1 MIAVQVH
8 ALHTNQQQCGA
19 IGTGRDFPVHVLN
32 VVTVKPDFQR
42 DGLLLLFPLCHVGTQ
57 MERKRSSTGAL
68 GMFKIA
74 QPICV
79 PPRWPVTPRPAGSAI
94 ARGQGA
100 MMPGKKLIQG
110 QLS

>member
-1 MIAVQVH
+1 
-8 ALHTNQQQCGA
+8 
-19 IGTGRDFPVHVLN
+19 
-32 VVTVKPDFQR
+32 
-42 DGLLLLFPLCHVGTQ
+42 

-94 ARGQGA
+94 ARGQGV

-110 QLS
+110 QLSSARDCYAAVASAGSQCCF